1 MKKNKKAVLLTLK
14 SFKYSLFLVLVFQFL
29 LYPKIDILFDL
40 LT

>member
-1 MKKNKKAVLLTLK
+1 MKKNKKAALLTLK